1 MLFDTDKY
9 IEEKIGNK
17 LGSLEIEKTEDFDI
31 RPPANKVPA
40 CNLPKLA
47 PDKRIVPIV
56 IDVKISNDLV
66 FRDRFDWDVYG
77 RNKLRPIE
85 FARNLLQ
92 QLQTTVNQDDVR
104 EETLEQKA

>member
-9 IEEKIGNK
+9 IEEKIGSK
-17 LGSLEIEKTEDFDI
+17 LGNPEIEFTEDLELK
-31 RPPANKVPA
+31 PPANKVPA

-66 FRDRFDWDVYG
+66 FRDRFDWELYG
-77 RNKLRPIE
+77 RNMLRPIE
-85 FARNLLQ
+85 FARNLFQ
-92 QLQTTVNQDDVR
+92 QLNATISQDKLN
-104 EETLEQKA
+104 EE